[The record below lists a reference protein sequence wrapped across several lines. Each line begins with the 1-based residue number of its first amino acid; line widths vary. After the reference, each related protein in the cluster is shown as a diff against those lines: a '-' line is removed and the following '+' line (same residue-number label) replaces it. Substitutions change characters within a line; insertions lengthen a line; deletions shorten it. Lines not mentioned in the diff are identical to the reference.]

1 VSADES
7 PERRLR
13 RLLTELKASQELERL
28 ANRRREAAH
37 AELLRRVAEVH
48 ESIVVPSLRAFAAE
62 LEAQGHPTR
71 IDRRGA
77 TATHLHVQVR
87 GRRAIEA
94 RLEVDWRHEPE
105 TLLRVRLRQQFLDLA
120 QLEVTLDDLTE
131 ESIARLWVRA
141 LERLVALT
149 HD

>member
-1 VSADES
+1 VSADET

-48 ESIVVPSLRAFAAE
+48 ETIVVPSLRAFAAE
-62 LEAQGHPTR
+62 LETQGHPTR
-71 IDRRGA
+71 TDRRSA
-77 TATHLHVQVR
+77 TETHLHVQVR

-105 TLLRVRLRQQFLDLA
+105 TLLRVRLRQQFADLA
-120 QLEVTLDDLTE
+120 QLEVALDDLDE
-131 ESIARLWVRA
+131 DSIARLWVRA
-141 LERLVALT
+141 LEKLVAFT
-149 HD
+149 N